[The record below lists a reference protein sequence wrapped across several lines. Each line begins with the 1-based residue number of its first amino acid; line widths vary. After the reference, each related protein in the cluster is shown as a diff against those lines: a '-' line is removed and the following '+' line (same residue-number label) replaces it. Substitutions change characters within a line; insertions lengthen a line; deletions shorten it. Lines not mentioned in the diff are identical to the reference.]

1 MNKYPLIPFLLLVWL
16 LLPGYAVAQTPI
28 GTPGTLDIAT
38 WNIEWFGHPQNG
50 PSNDDLQIENV
61 ASIIA
66 ASEVDLWGV
75 QEIADPN
82 DFDLLLDLLGDDYDG
97 ILATNSVEQRI
108 GFIFDTRVIAIRQQR
123 HILESFLSSF
133 AGRPP
138 LLLEANVTL
147 PDTSVV
153 VHFIVVHMKAFG
165 DSESYDKREDASLR
179 LKNNIDFGSLFDQ
192 PVVVLGDFNDEL
204 DTSTFAG
211 IPSPYT
217 NLVEDTDNYLFTTQL
232 LDGGGEG
239 TFCRNSSCSDRGAM
253 LDHILIT
260 NELFDAYEAGSTAL
274 YLDATTSV
282 NGFGASTS
290 DHVPV
295 YARFNFATG
304 TATENLV
311 LTPEEWQIYPSPTR
325 SSAYMQLKGGAF
337 QHVSIDRLDLLGRT
351 IETLHS
357 GPIQDDIIPLASQN
371 WASGTYVLRLVAG
384 NRVAYRLFTK
394 L

>member
-1 MNKYPLIPFLLLVWL
+1 MPTF
-16 LLPGYAVAQTPI
+16 AFAQTPV

-50 PSNDDLQIENV
+50 PSNDDMQIENV
-61 ASIIA
+61 ASIMA
-66 ASEVDLWGV
+66 ASDIDLWGV
-75 QEIADPN
+75 QEIADPD
-82 DFDLLLDLLGDDYDG
+82 DFDLLLDLLGDNYDG

-108 GFIFDTRVIAIRQQR
+108 GFVFDTRVIAIRQQR

-147 PDTSVV
+147 PDTTVV
-153 VHFIVVHMKAFG
+153 INFIVVHMKAFG
-165 DSESYDKREDASLR
+165 DSDSYDKREDASLR

-192 PVVVLGDFNDEL
+192 RVVILGDFNDEL

-217 NLVEDTDNYLFTTQL
+217 NLVEDQDNYLFTTQT
-232 LDGGGEG
+232 LDAAGEG
-239 TFCRNSSCSDRGAM
+239 TFCQNSSCSQRGSM

-260 NELFDAYEAGSTAL
+260 NELFDDYEAGSTAL

-282 NGFGASTS
+282 TGFGASTS

-295 YARFNFATG
+295 YARFNFATN
-304 TATENLV
+304 TSLDKEPV
-311 LTPEEWQIYPSPTR
+311 HPEQWEIYPSPTR
-325 SSAYMQLKGGAF
+325 SSANMQFKLGSA
-337 QHVSIDRLDLLGRT
+337 QHAIVERLDMLGRT
-351 IETLHS
+351 VETLHQGS
-357 GPIQDDIIPLASQN
+357 LHDGVIPLQSEN
-371 WASGTYVLRLVAG
+371 WARGTYLIRLTTD
-384 NRVAYRLFTK
+384 NKVAYRVFVK